1 MRIAGIAAFVCLV
14 LATSTIA
21 AAEPFVY
28 GFGNVTCDT
37 YLGFQ
42 RENQSLYEGAKTWTT
57 GYLTAMGQEL
67 KIADLL
73 AGSDMNDAAAW
84 LTSYCSQHRDDK
96 FSAAN
101 GQLVNFLTRSRLMT
115 SKVE

>member
-14 LATSTIA
+14 LATGTSA
-21 AAEPFVY
+21 GAEPFVY

-37 YLGFQ
+37 YLGFK

-67 KIADLL
+67 KIEDLL
-73 AGSDMNDAAAW
+73 AGSDMNGAAAW
-84 LTSYCSQHRDDK
+84 LNWLPSI
-96 FSAAN
+96 
-101 GQLVNFLTRSRLMT
+101 
-115 SKVE
+115 